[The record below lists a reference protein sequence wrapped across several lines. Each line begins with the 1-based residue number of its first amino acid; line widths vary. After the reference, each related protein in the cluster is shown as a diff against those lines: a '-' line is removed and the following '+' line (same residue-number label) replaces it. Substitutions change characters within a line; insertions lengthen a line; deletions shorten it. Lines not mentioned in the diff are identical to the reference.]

1 MQMIFSCIWFEDF
14 LAASFSGDVTQDAA
28 YVVKFA
34 QTHFLPEKLLFEM
47 FLLNICAYNSKTLS
61 SRHTDRPKQT
71 RYWRALR
78 PGADWM
84 ASPEVISQRGR
95 KVV

>member
-34 QTHFLPEKLLFEM
+34 QTHFLPVK
-47 FLLNICAYNSKTLS
+47 
-61 SRHTDRPKQT
+61 
-71 RYWRALR
+71 
-78 PGADWM
+78 
-84 ASPEVISQRGR
+84 ASLWNVLTKHLCLQL
-95 KVV
+95 